1 MARMYPE
8 RLPSDVESGA
18 ERRLFEA
25 FRTEFS
31 DDFVVFS
38 QVRWLARLRRDGAE
52 DGEADFVVAHPR
64 YGALVLEVKGGG
76 VARDAQSGRWTSV
89 DSKGREHEIKDPF
102 KQASRSMYALRTKLR
117 DAEATRRFEIPLAY
131 AVAMPDVRIEGD
143 LGVDAPEEAVIDQ
156 ERARNLKQAVI
167 DVFLY
172 RDGTPDEP
180 GDDAIEAL
188 VSVFGKSWRVE
199 TTTGTDIERRERE
212 IRLMTEQQY
221 QLLDMLGARRRALIT
236 GCAGSGKTMMAIE
249 KARRLAHEGYRVLL
263 TCFNKNLAQ
272 WMAAQLADE
281 GVETRHFQSICAR
294 FAEKAEV
301 PLVKDDRETDAEFF
315 ARFPDALLSAAE
327 KLPDDRF
334 DAIIV
339 DEGQDFEETWWV
351 ALTSLLEHSDDS
363 VLYIFYDDNQRIYTR
378 HAEFPIQDE
387 PFKLTRSCRNTKQI
401 HDAVMLFYNSTAMP
415 ECIGPDGEAVKQIT
429 PAPGGSERAAV
440 EKYIDELVTEQH
452 VDPGDIALLTRKNRE
467 RSAWKTPAARP
478 AWSATWELA
487 EAQGKV
493 LVSTIHS
500 FKGMERPVV
509 IVCELEEVDLHEDA
523 ELLYVAFSRARG
535 HLAVA
540 GLRLEA

>member
-1 MARMYPE
+1 MYPE
-8 RLPSDVESGA
+8 RLPADVDSGA
-18 ERRLFEA
+18 ERRLFEQ

-52 DGEADFVVAHPR
+52 DGEADFVVAHHR

-76 VARDAQSGRWTSV
+76 VEKNAQTGEWKSV
-89 DSKGREHEIKDPF
+89 DSKGREHTIRDPI
-102 KQASRSMYALRTKLR
+102 KQAGRSMFALRNKLR
-117 DAEATRRFEIPLAY
+117 DAEATRRFEIPLTY
-131 AVAMPDVRIEGD
+131 AVAFPDVRIEDD
-143 LGVDAPEEAVIDQ
+143 LGVDAPKEIVIDQ
-156 ERARNLKQAVI
+156 ERARNLRQAVI
-167 DVFLY
+167 DVFRF

-180 GDDAIEAL
+180 GEEAIEAL
-188 VSVFGKSWRVE
+188 ISVLGKSWRVE

-221 QLLDMLGARRRALIT
+221 QLLDMLGTRRRALIT

-272 WMAAQLADE
+272 WMAAQLEGE
-281 GVETRHFQSICAR
+281 GVETRHFQSVCAR
-294 FAEKAEV
+294 LAEKAGVE
-301 PLVKDDRETDAEFF
+301 LTKGENESDQDFF
-315 ARFPDALLSAAE
+315 ARFPDALLAASE
-327 KLPDDRF
+327 ALPDNRF

-351 ALTSLLEHSDDS
+351 ALMSLLEHPDDS

-401 HDAVMLFYNSTAMP
+401 HDAVMLFYDSGSPP
-415 ECIGPDGEAVKQIT
+415 ESIGPDGETVKQIVV
-429 PAPGGSERAAV
+429 PERGSERAEV
-440 EKYIDELVTEQH
+440 ERYIDELVTEQH
-452 VDPGDIALLTRKNRE
+452 VRPEDIALLTRKNRE
-467 RSAWKTPAARP
+467 RSAWKHPPSRGSWA
-478 AWSATWELA
+478 ATWELA
-487 EAQGKV
+487 EARGKV

-500 FKGMERPVV
+500 FKGLERPVV
-509 IVCELEEVDLHEDA
+509 VVCELEEVDLHEDA
-523 ELLYVAFSRARG
+523 ELLYVAFSRARA

-540 GLRLEA
+540 GLRLQE